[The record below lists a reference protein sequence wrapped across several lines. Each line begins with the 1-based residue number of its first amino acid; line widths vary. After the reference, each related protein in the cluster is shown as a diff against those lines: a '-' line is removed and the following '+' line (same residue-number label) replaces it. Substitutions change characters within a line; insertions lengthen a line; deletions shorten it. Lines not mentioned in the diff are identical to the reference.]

1 VSPPGPAYEGPVTRR
16 PGGVARTAGQAYAA
30 GRNGATGGNG
40 ASSLNKSGSLNN
52 SDLNGGGRNGGPDDQ
67 GRQGQNTSVRVTG
80 WLRPAWVEVDLGAV
94 SANVAQIRQVVAPA
108 AVCAVV
114 KADGYGHGAVQVA
127 SAAVAG
133 GATHLGVA
141 LAEEGRQLRE
151 AGIEVPVLVL
161 SEPPGE
167 AMQLVVDDNLT
178 PTIYTKA
185 GLGSLLKAI
194 NSNGPERR
202 RPFALHIKVD
212 TGMHRVGASPE
223 GAIELARAVAAHQ
236 QLCLEGLF
244 THFAV
249 ADEPARP
256 FTGEQLA
263 RFEMV
268 VAGLATQGIRP
279 PLLHAANSAGALTHP
294 GARYQMVRP
303 GIAVYGLAPAA
314 SMESEPS
321 VQALT
326 PALSL
331 KARVSY
337 VKEVAAGESL
347 SYGLRYRLP
356 EASVVATVPLGYAD
370 GVPRRLSEVGGEVLV
385 GGRRRPLAGT
395 VTMDQ
400 VLVDCGPGAGVQ
412 AGDEVVFIGRQGDEE
427 ITAWEWAG
435 RLGTIAYEVT
445 CALSPRL
452 PRIYT

>member
-1 VSPPGPAYEGPVTRR
+1 MDEPALVSPPTVIPAASVPGISAPASNGHVAHNGVAHGPG
-16 PGGVARTAGQAYAA
+16 PGGQL
-30 GRNGATGGNG
+30 ATS
-40 ASSLNKSGSLNN
+40 A
-52 SDLNGGGRNGGPDDQ
+52 
-67 GRQGQNTSVRVTG
+67 RVTG
-80 WLRPAWVEVDLGAV
+80 WLRPAWVEVNLAAV
-94 SANVAQIRQVVAPA
+94 RANVAQIGRVVAPA
-108 AVCAVV
+108 SVCAVV
-114 KADGYGHGAVQVA
+114 KADGYGHGAVPVA

-167 AMQLVVDDNLT
+167 AMQLVVDDHLT
-178 PTIYTKA
+178 PAIYTEH
-185 GLGSLLKAI
+185 GLSSLLEAI
-194 NSNGPERR
+194 DSRNGKGRE
-202 RPFALHIKVD
+202 PFAVHIKVD
-212 TGMHRVGASPE
+212 TGMHRVGASPA
-223 GAIELARAVAAHQ
+223 GAVGLARAVAAHPR
-236 QLCLEGLF
+236 LCLEGLF

-249 ADEPARP
+249 ADEPDRR
-256 FTGEQLA
+256 FTTGQLEI
-263 RFEMV
+263 FDQV
-268 VAGLATQGIRP
+268 VAALAAEGIKP
-279 PLLHAANSAGALTHP
+279 PFCHAANSAGALAHP
-294 GARYQMVRP
+294 GSRYQMVRP

-314 SMESEPS
+314 SMQNEPN
-321 VQALT
+321 VLALA

-356 EASVVATVPLGYAD
+356 ETSTVATVPLGYAD
-370 GVPRRLSEVGGEVLV
+370 GVPRRLSETGGEVLV
-385 GGRRRPLAGT
+385 GGRRLPLAGT

-400 VLVDCGPGAGVQ
+400 VLVDCGPRAKVA